1 MPRPKTNEEIL
12 VQQTRELDR
21 AQKQKRRYDR
31 QKERNRDK
39 KQKYDSGSGH
49 GVAVLF
55 DEKPAESNSEYNRAL
70 ENERRKR
77 AQQIDEAEA
86 SRDKAKQEAKD
97 AKEAMK
103 ESKRKLVGD
112 KIKEGKGIGIVL
124 YNAKGQESDINGK
137 PVKCGSSKPA
147 SCSPKNQ
154 KGKGKKDC
162 DTKCNHNKTTSWG
175 HQIRQLYR
183 DRDGTI
189 YAVAQ
194 SEGNGLMWGIGYN
207 PSSGVWQTSD
217 KNLTEAQIKSRTKGK
232 TLILDNTGGC

>member
-1 MPRPKTNEEIL
+1 M
-12 VQQTRELDR
+12 
-21 AQKQKRRYDR
+21 
-31 QKERNRDK
+31 
-39 KQKYDSGSGH
+39 
-49 GVAVLF
+49 AVLF
-55 DEKPAESNSEYNRAL
+55 DEKPAESSSEYNRAL

-103 ESKRKLVGD
+103 ESKRKLVVD
-112 KIKEGKGIGIVL
+112 KIKEGKGIGIIL

-183 DRDGTI
+183 GKDGTV

-194 SEGNGLMWGIGYN
+194 DDNGLIWGVGYN
-207 PSSGVWQTSD
+207 PVSGVWQKSER
-217 KNLTEAQIKSRTKGK
+217 KLGEAQIRSKAKGK
-232 TLILDNTGGC
+232 TLILDNTGGR